1 MPAETDKTIAT
12 PVTVANG
19 GTGLTAGTS
28 GGIPAFTATGT
39 IGSSALLAAN
49 ALMVGGGAGVA
60 PSTITTGAGVLTALS
75 IAPNAAG
82 GFSTLRS
89 YTGSASLNGV
99 SVAAFS
105 LTPIAITVTGA
116 ASGDKATV
124 NFPVSDN
131 SGIALQ
137 GPIVVTSNTVTV
149 YLYAASDDGIL
160 YPDATWTN
168 GQFITA
174 QIIK

>member
-1 MPAETDKTIAT
+1 MPAETETSIAT
-12 PVTVANG
+12 PVSVAKG

-28 GGIPAFTATGT
+28 GGIPAYTGTGT
-39 IGSSALLAAN
+39 IASSGLLAAN
-49 ALMVGGGAGVA
+49 ALMIGGGAGVA
-60 PSTITTGAGVLTALS
+60 PSTTTTGAGVLTALG

-89 YTGSASLNGV
+89 NTGSTSLNGV
-99 SVAAFS
+99 EVPAFS
-105 LTPIAITVTGA
+105 LLGIVITVTGA
-116 ASGDKATV
+116 AAGDKAIV
-124 NFPVSDN
+124 NFPVADS

-137 GPIVVTSNTVTV
+137 GPIVVTTNTVTA
-149 YLYAASDDGIL
+149 YLYAASDDGIF

-168 GQFITA
+168 GQSITN